1 MVVRSFENPVTKTSY
16 RLTVH
21 GDLWR
26 IIKSRTRGDQLVIR
40 SLRGNTAEG
49 PVEPSLLD
57 RLVRGEK
64 EIPIANGD
72 GGQAF
77 GAVVLIDLDRT
88 HHTMIGLAQQA
99 HDRYALGAPG
109 FRPRSPVLKMDAY
122 KAFEVTDDACQKM
135 AQSWLSAGFDGEP
148 LPWIGSAL
156 ERKCTTRALFLK

>member
-64 EIPIANGD
+64 EIS
-72 GGQAF
+72 
-77 GAVVLIDLDRT
+77 
-88 HHTMIGLAQQA
+88 LA
-99 HDRYALGAPG
+99 RGK
-109 FRPRSPVLKMDAY
+109 SK
-122 KAFEVTDDACQKM
+122 VTDAPVVSRQ
-135 AQSWLSAGFDGEP
+135 
-148 LPWIGSAL
+148 GSNSVL
-156 ERKCTTRALFLK
+156 EADRWGDRG